1 VEILGKFLYQYR
13 FKDGRQNKKTDG
25 GKDHEKD
32 DGPYKEFLQTS
43 HWFTPIDLCLLFPMI
58 PQGHR
63 KAHFFLR
70 NGDLISFSGLIN
82 TSWVRLKVTFAG
94 HRLVMYFTKM
104 LQNAPPCGRGA
115 LLSGIR

>member
-13 FKDGRQNKKTDG
+13 FKDGRQNKKPNN

-43 HWFTPIDLCLLFPMI
+43 HWFTPIHLCLLFPMI
-58 PQGHR
+58 PQDHR

-70 NGDLISFSGLIN
+70 NGDLILFSGLIS
-82 TSWVRLKVTFAG
+82 TPWVRLKVTFDG
-94 HRLVMYFTKM
+94 IDLLCILRKCCRMPRPV
-104 LQNAPPCGRGA
+104 GR
-115 LLSGIR
+115 